1 MEEEA
6 GGSVQ
11 RLPWHV
17 RALLLLLGCA
27 VAVIIGLVGY
37 FGGRDPPNFSVSV
50 SSYEGLDVRSGDP
63 AAVPPAFHVVLRVGN
78 PLRRR
83 RCFTQGSAAVNL
95 DGVPLARA
103 DSLPGFCVPG
113 QSVHEVPFVATGG
126 WLGLPDQLYHDR
138 VPTSVAVRVRLDGG
152 NYWPVLLRCTAT
164 LDGRPSPNCP
174 WFNMLERGIYHHPDA
189 VGH

>member
-1 MEEEA
+1 
-6 GGSVQ
+6 
-11 RLPWHV
+11 
-17 RALLLLLGCA
+17 
-27 VAVIIGLVGY
+27 
-37 FGGRDPPNFSVSV
+37 
-50 SSYEGLDVRSGDP
+50 
-63 AAVPPAFHVVLRVGN
+63 
-78 PLRRR
+78 
-83 RCFTQGSAAVNL
+83 VNL

-103 DSLPGFCVPG
+103 DSLLGFCVPG

-174 WFNMLERGIYHHPDA
+174 WLNMLERGIYHDPDA